1 MKRRVI
7 VSAAVLVSAFA
18 MAVVFRP
25 AHSQPKATR
34 HTDKSTLAASA
45 SPQAESS
52 IFSILG
58 QVSPALAPSVT
69 TDPAT
74 NLAFTS
80 ATLNGT
86 VLTAGSSPIKTRGFE
101 YGLTDSYGS
110 TTTENVPGSY
120 DYVAQFG
127 ASTTANGQLYNPH
140 GITIDSSGDI
150 YVVDTLNH
158 RVQKFNSSGVYQ
170 SQFGSYG
177 SGDGQFNEPR
187 GIAVD
192 SSGNVYVADTK
203 NCRIQKFNSSGVFQ
217 LKTGGIGSG
226 NGQFNEPQAVAI
238 DSTGNIYVSDTYNHR
253 IQKLNSSGVYQSKFG
268 ALGSGNSQFN
278 LPRNI
283 VIDSSDNIYVA
294 DYSNNRIQK
303 FNSSGT
309 YQYQLGGF
317 SYLTGIAVDSS
328 GNVYAADR
336 FLHHI
341 RKYNSSGASLYTF
354 GVAGSGDGQFTYA
367 QGVAVDSTGNIFVTD
382 TTDYRVQ
389 KFNNSGVYQS
399 QFGAPTA
406 DQLVASEA
414 VAIDASGNIYVVDSN
429 RNRVQKFNSSG
440 VYQSQFGTAGSGNG
454 QFSTPKGIA
463 IDSSGSIYISDS
475 GNNRIQ
481 KFNSSGVYQSQFGSY
496 GATDGLLSNPH
507 GLAIDGTN
515 NLFVVD
521 NSNYRVQ
528 KFNSSGVYQSKF
540 GSSGSGNGQF
550 GYPTGIAID
559 STDDIYVVDANNF
572 RVAKFNSSGVYQ
584 STIGSWGNSNGQF
597 STAYGIA
604 VDDSDNV
611 YVADTANN
619 RIQKFNSSGVYQ
631 SKFGTLG
638 SGNSQLNIPRG
649 VVVDSSGDIFVADTG
664 NYRIQKLAEVLNE
677 GSFSA
682 NISGLTCG
690 TTYHYRAYA
699 NNSAESTYGNDATLV
714 TAACQPDPPT
724 NLSAI
729 TSSSSSIDLS
739 WDAPVYTGDSAI
751 ASYVVNYKKVGDI
764 SWQAIPTY
772 LGSNT
777 SYTLSGL
784 DYSTEYVITV
794 VARNSTS
801 HDSVASVEV
810 TATTAGNPSPHP
822 PTNLQATILSS
833 TSIGLSWDAPANT
846 GSSPIDYYYIGYQEV
861 GSGSWNSIYTSDDTA
876 SITLTGLQP
885 STQYDIKV
893 SAINVDGYGSDESS
907 PIIATTATPGLNLI
921 STCQQFQDIQNHLT
935 GNYELANNI
944 DCSDT
949 VNWNGGA
956 GFAPIGDIFNQVPF
970 SGILAG
976 NNYSISDL
984 YINQSGGEYAV
995 VAPFGLVSKA
1005 LIHDIRIVRPVVM
1018 GSSHSVT
1025 YASGLVAALFQDGG
1039 AASSIVNVH
1048 ITGAQVRAEL
1058 DSALPASD
1066 YAVVAAGGLV
1076 AIGEIK
1082 NTTQPP
1088 QQGKNKFV
1096 GSIDVSGPVV
1106 QLYVGG
1112 LYGQLLASDLGI
1124 QNSYATAD
1132 INVNNTTAGS
1142 GHRNFVGG
1150 LLGYGQVGIDR
1161 SYASGSIS
1169 LTTADPAE
1177 INTLGGLVG
1186 VTGDTTISNSFAR
1199 VSITNPTPAAQQYTG
1214 GFVGVIDSATYTSAN
1229 NAFDADVA
1237 GTGDCMSPL
1246 LGVLGGCTAISGQ
1259 PNYFYNNSTNAPLN
1273 TWDFTNIW
1281 NTTSTLPVF
1290 DKKVLTTITA
1300 IPPSRLPGYVPP
1312 AGTVFPQ
1319 ASGAPTVGPV
1329 VLPKL
1334 SLRTFGEKFLPPVEE
1349 PTSLIEQL
1357 KKFLRNVPE
1366 VVLVTFPYA
1375 FFSLL
1380 LIGALALL
1388 VEVWF
1393 QAKRLRATKLL
1404 IARQE
1409 AVAKERDTF
1418 WHLAANYLRAPITLM
1433 VGGIELLSDDKTPG
1447 ISKLQTLS
1455 KQLQTKVGT
1464 IMERIEDSKSLQ
1476 DITRPKAE
1484 APKRVLSLVRFWAP
1498 VVAVGMLAVAMNVV
1512 ATSYRNINLSLI
1524 NLGMQV
1530 MMFVIV
1536 SLLLYWVLGALGIVS
1551 SKRKQ
1556 AEALLAKQTAN
1567 LDGARSEF
1575 IAQSATDLDKDL
1587 AQLQHELDGMHT
1599 KAATGKAAAGTA
1611 TAMAIVSEG
1620 AHRLRD
1626 LIDSFELL
1634 VAAQNNKLGQLSPQ
1648 NARTDLHT
1656 IVSGAL
1662 VPLQPVI
1669 TEKHLTIHTGTMNNM
1684 VVPGNSLLL
1693 NQVVGSVLAN
1703 AVAFSPAGSTIE
1715 LSLKQAKGSVQLVVT
1730 NQGTP
1735 ISKDEI
1741 SHVFSPLTKADG
1753 YDGLQLDHDGL
1764 GVNLYIDKLIME
1776 HLGGGIHVASSATR
1790 GTTMTMQWPM
1800 TQAG

>member
-7 VSAAVLVSAFA
+7 VSAAVLVGLFA
-18 MAVVFRP
+18 IAVVLRP
-25 AHSQPKATR
+25 THNQPKATR
-34 HTDKSTLAASA
+34 HTDKSILAAST
-45 SPQAESS
+45 SPQAEKS

-58 QVSPALAPSVT
+58 SVSPALAPSVT

-74 NLAFTS
+74 NLAFIS

-86 VLTAGSSPIKTRGFE
+86 TLTAGSSPITTRGFE

-120 DYVAQFG
+120 DFVAQFG
-127 ASTTANGQLYNPH
+127 ASTTANGQFYNPH
-140 GITIDSSGDI
+140 GITIDSTGNI

-177 SGDGQFNEPR
+177 SGDGQFYEPR

-268 ALGSGNSQFN
+268 ARGSGNSQFN

-283 VIDSSDNIYVA
+283 AIDDTDNIYVA

-336 FLHHI
+336 NLHHI
-341 RKYNSSGASLYTF
+341 RKYNSSGASLYAF

-399 QFGAPTA
+399 QFGGPTA
-406 DQLVASEA
+406 DQLVSSEA
-414 VAIDASGNIYVVDSN
+414 ITADASGNIYVVDSN
-429 RNRVQKFNSSG
+429 RHRVQKFNSNG
-440 VYQSQFGTAGSGNG
+440 VYQSQFGTQGSGNG
-454 QFSTPKGIA
+454 QFYLPRGIA
-463 IDSSGSIYISDS
+463 IDSSGSIYISDT

-496 GATDGLLSNPH
+496 GATDGLLSEPR
-507 GLAIDGTN
+507 GLAIDSTN
-515 NLFVVD
+515 SLFVVD

-572 RVAKFNSSGVYQ
+572 RVEKFNSSGVYQ
-584 STIGSWGNSNGQF
+584 STIGSWGSSNGQF

-604 VDDSDNV
+604 VDDSDNI

-714 TAACQPDPPT
+714 TAACQPDPPI
-724 NLSAI
+724 NLSA
-729 TSSSSSIDLS
+729 TTNSSSSIDLS
-739 WDAPVYTGDSAI
+739 WDAPVYEGDSEV
-751 ASYVVNYKKVGDI
+751 SGYVVHYGKTGENTPLTLTLNGTNTSTTITD
-764 SWQAIPTY
+764 
-772 LGSNT
+772 LDSNT
-777 SYTLSGL
+777 
-784 DYSTEYVITV
+784 EYEFVV
-794 VARNSTS
+794 VARNANAYLSIES
-801 HDSVASVEV
+801 NLV
-810 TATTAGNPSPHP
+810 TATTDVYVSPNPDP
-822 PTNLQATILSS
+822 PTSLQATVGST
-833 TSIGLSWDAPANT
+833 TSINVTWDAPVNT
-846 GSSPIDYYYIGYQEV
+846 GGSPIQKYYIFYQKV
-861 GSGSWNSIYTSDDTA
+861 GDGSWQNIDPGNDNTSAT
-876 SITLTGLQP
+876 ITGLLP
-885 STQYDIKV
+885 STQYNIKV
-893 SAINVDGYGSDESS
+893 LSVNNNGYSSADSE
-907 PIIATTATPGLNLI
+907 IITATTATPGFYLI
-921 STCQQFQDIQNHLT
+921 NNCQQFQDIQNDLF
-935 GNYELANNI
+935 GNYELAKDI

-949 VNWNGGA
+949 INWNGGA
-956 GFAPIGDIFNQVPF
+956 GFQPIGNFFSRVAF
-970 SGILAG
+970 SGVLAG
-976 NNYSISDL
+976 NNYTISDL
-984 YINQSGGEYAV
+984 YINLDNQEYAFA
-995 VAPFGLVSKA
+995 APFSVTNGA
-1005 LIHDIRIVRPVVM
+1005 LIQDVRILRPDY
-1018 GSSHSVT
+1018 SVSN
-1025 YASGLVAALFQDGG
+1025 AQVSLVAGLIGFDFN
-1039 AASSIVNVH
+1039 STSTNTSVNNVH
-1048 ITGAQVRAEL
+1048 IINASLQGVGGQSSYGAGLIGASTNSGPSS
-1058 DSALPASD
+1058 DSNNEFRGTITIDGST
-1066 YAVVAAGGLV
+1066 GLV
-1076 AIGEIK
+1076 LA
-1082 NTTQPP
+1082 
-1088 QQGKNKFV
+1088 
-1096 GSIDVSGPVV
+1096 
-1106 QLYVGG
+1106 GG
-1112 LYGQLLASDLGI
+1112 LYGILEGGTRNVD
-1124 QNSYATAD
+1124 NSYANAN
-1132 INVNNTTAGS
+1132 IIINNTFPGEAS
-1142 GHRNFVGG
+1142 AAVAGG
-1150 LLGYGQVGIDR
+1150 LLGGNGLMENTPTLTNFNH
-1161 SYASGSIS
+1161 SYAAGSITHNS
-1169 LTTADPAE
+1169 AQPTGYVA
-1177 INTLGGLVG
+1177 LGGLVG
-1186 VTGDTTISNSFAR
+1186 AVARELSVANSFAR
-1199 VSITNPTPAAQQYTG
+1199 SSLKNLQPGVVDATG
-1214 GFVGVIDSATYTSAN
+1214 GIIAGIYGSENRTYTN
-1229 NAFDADVA
+1229 NYFDADEA
-1237 GTGDCMSPL
+1237 GTTDCMDPIFAPIP
-1246 LGVLGGCTAISGQ
+1246 CTPISGQ

-1273 TWDFTNIW
+1273 TWDFDNIW
-1281 NTTSTLPVF
+1281 QTTNTLPVF
-1290 DKKVLTTITA
+1290 GKKVLTSITA
-1300 IPPSRLPGYVPP
+1300 ISPERL
-1312 AGTVFPQ
+1312 AGTLPKPTLFPQ
-1319 ASGAPTVGPV
+1319 ASGAPAVGPV
-1329 VLPKL
+1329 VPPKL
-1334 SLRTFGEKFLPPVEE
+1334 SLRTFGDKFLPPVEE

-1380 LIGALALL
+1380 LIAALGLL
-1388 VEVWF
+1388 VEVWL
-1393 QAKRLRATKLL
+1393 QSKRLRATKLL

-1409 AVAKERDTF
+1409 AIAKERDTF

-1447 ISKLQTLS
+1447 IARLQTLS

-1464 IMERIEDSKSLQ
+1464 IMARIEDSKSLQ
-1476 DITRPKAE
+1476 DIARPKVE
-1484 APKRVLSLVRFWAP
+1484 APRRVLGLLRFWVP
-1498 VVAVGMLAVAMNVV
+1498 IVAVAVLAMLMDYV
-1512 ATSYRNINLSLI
+1512 ATSYRNISLSFI
-1524 NLGMQV
+1524 NLGVQLV
-1530 MMFVIV
+1530 LFVLV
-1536 SLLLYWVLGALGIVS
+1536 AMLFYWVLGALGVVS

-1556 AEALLAKQTAN
+1556 AEALLARQTAS
-1567 LDGARSEF
+1567 LDHARSEF
-1575 IAQSATDLDKDL
+1575 IAESATDLDNDL
-1587 AQLQHELDGMHT
+1587 TQLQHELDGMHS
-1599 KAATGKAAAGTA
+1599 KAGSVMAAAGTA
-1611 TAMAIVSEG
+1611 AAMAIVTEG

-1626 LIDSFELL
+1626 LIDSFQLL
-1634 VAAQNNKLGQLSPQ
+1634 VAAQNGRLGDLSPQ
-1648 NARTDLHT
+1648 NAQTDLHS
-1656 IVSGAL
+1656 IVKGAL
-1662 VPLQPVI
+1662 APLQPVI
-1669 TEKHLTIHTGTMNNM
+1669 SEKHLTVHASSMNNM
-1684 VVPGNSLLL
+1684 VVPGNTLLL
-1693 NQVVGSVLAN
+1693 HQVIGSVLSN
-1703 AVAFSPAGSTIE
+1703 AVAFSPAGSVL
-1715 LSLKQAKGSVQLVVT
+1715 LSVT
-1730 NQGTP
+1730 NQGKG
-1735 ISKDEI
+1735 ISKDEV

-1764 GVNLYIDKLIME
+1764 GVNLYIDKLIMQ
-1776 HLGGGIHVASSATR
+1776 HLGGNISVASSTAQ
-1790 GTTMTMQWPM
+1790 GTTMTMQWPTKM
-1800 TQAG
+1800 VG